1 MDKRGRLLALDQLR
15 GILII
20 LMALDHANFHIAHQ
34 HSSGEYWGG
43 VFPSFSTPGH
53 FLTRF
58 VTHFCAPGFFFLM
71 GISMVLFASARRKKG
86 WKEKQIR
93 LHFLL
98 RGLFLIALQQLLNFG
113 GIWSLPGSPGPLWY
127 GGVLAALGFTMI
139 LSLLLL
145 KVHPRCLLLISV
157 LLFLGVEALTPGPA
171 AWGKGL
177 YQLPG
182 VLLVYGGGWGN
193 FWVNYPLLAWLEVT
207 VFGLYFGK
215 LIEKGEN
222 QAFRSGGTLGLLFLA
237 GFAIIRVLNGFG
249 NIRPLPL
256 SSWMGFLSV
265 VKYPPSMAYVLLTL
279 GCNLILLWLL
289 SCFQN
294 GRLGDKNPL
303 LVFGRTALFSYVSH
317 ILIYILLGRLITPS
331 GSSLGV
337 MYLLWL
343 VGLGILY
350 PLADWY
356 GKFKAQ
362 QGPRSWVHF
371 L

>member
-1 MDKRGRLLALDQLR
+1 MDRKGRLPALDLLR
-15 GILII
+15 GTLII
-20 LMALDHANFHIAHQ
+20 LMALDHANYHIAQQ

-43 VFPSFSTPGH
+43 AFPFFSTPGH

-58 VTHFCAPGFFFLM
+58 ITHFCAPGFFFLM
-71 GISMVLFASARRKKG
+71 GISMILFASARRDKG

-98 RGLFLIALQQLLNFG
+98 RGFILIALQQLLNFG

-127 GGVLAALGFTMI
+127 GGVLAALGFVMI
-139 LSLLLL
+139 LSLPLV
-145 KVHPRCLLLISV
+145 KIRPRYLLLISI
-157 LLFLGVEALTPGPA
+157 LLFLGLEALTPGPA
-171 AWGKGL
+171 AWGQN
-177 YQLPG
+177 YQQLPG
-182 VLLVYGGGWGN
+182 VLLIYGGGWGN

-222 QAFRSGGTLGLLFLA
+222 KTFRGAGTLGILFLV

-256 SSWMGFLSV
+256 DSWMGLLSV
-265 VKYPPSMAYVLLTL
+265 VKYPPSMAFVLLTL
-279 GCNLILLWLL
+279 GCNLILLWAFSHLR
-289 SCFQN
+289 Q
-294 GRLGDKNPL
+294 GRLGKMNPL

-317 ILIYILLGRLITPS
+317 IVIYIILGRILTPS
-331 GSSLGV
+331 GTSLGV

-350 PLADWY
+350 PLAYWY
-356 GKFKAQ
+356 SQFKSR